1 MQLIVSNPPKKK
13 ARKARKAP
21 VMAKKKKRAASGGG
35 FKKFRRSSRRGFAS
49 LASSFSVGKAVAL
62 GATAGASAIGI
73 NMLVEKFAGG
83 TGQLATTFNTPTKR
97 GLLKAGLG
105 IGLGLLA
112 RKVGLGKH
120 AMAIAAGGVAM
131 GAVDIYVANRGAA
144 GLGGVDFWNTGE
156 GIQGLGDIP
165 TLTDAMPVT
174 YDYAAYQ
181 QSATG

>member
-1 MQLIVSNPPKKK
+1 MQLIVSNPPKHKARR
-13 ARKARKAP
+13 ARKAS
-21 VMAKKKKRAASGGG
+21 MAKKKRRSAPQSGGG
-35 FKKFRRSSRRGFAS
+35 FRKFRRSSRRGFAS

-73 NMLVEKFAGG
+73 NMLVEKLAVGE
-83 TGQLATTFNTPTKR
+83 GQLAKTFDTPTKR

-112 RKVGLGKH
+112 RKMGLGKH

-131 GAVDIYVANRGAA
+131 GAVDVYIANRGTA
-144 GLGGVDFWNTGE
+144 GLGGFDVWNT
-156 GIQGLGDIP
+156 QGLGQVP
-165 TLTDAMPVT
+165 VLTDGTPA

-181 QSATG
+181 MQAAG